1 MSDLQRQVAHLH
13 TLLSYL
19 WEDVNLNEDGIV
31 EVNTDEVG
39 QMMDMINDI
48 AYITDTPLDNAST
61 TA

>member
-1 MSDLQRQVAHLH
+1 MHQSDLQRQVAHLR
-13 TLLSYL
+13 TLISYL

-48 AYITDTPLDNAST
+48 AYITDTP
-61 TA
+61 

>member
-1 MSDLQRQVAHLH
+1 MSQSDLQRQVAHLR
-13 TLLSYL
+13 TLISYL

-48 AYITDTPLDNAST
+48 AYITDTPT
-61 TA
+61 

>member
-1 MSDLQRQVAHLH
+1 MRQTDLQRRISHLR

-48 AYITDTPLDNAST
+48 AYITDTP
-61 TA
+61 